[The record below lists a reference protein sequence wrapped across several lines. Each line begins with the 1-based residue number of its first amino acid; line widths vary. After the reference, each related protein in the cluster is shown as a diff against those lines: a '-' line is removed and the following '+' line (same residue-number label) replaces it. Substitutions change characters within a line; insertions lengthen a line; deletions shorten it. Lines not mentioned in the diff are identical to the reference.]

1 MISDGIISYTIP
13 LDGPTGE
20 NTEVTDLSYDGKVFG
35 DKIQGGLGRLVDGV
49 HGEDYFKIDI
59 GYGKGNVMPNVTH
72 KVEHFPLTSS

>member
-13 LDGPTGE
+13 LDGAAGE
-20 NTEVTDLSYDGKVFG
+20 NTDVADLSYDGKVLG

-59 GYGKGNVMPNVTH
+59 GYGKGNEFH
-72 KVEHFPLTSS
+72 SFPTTILFFFFF